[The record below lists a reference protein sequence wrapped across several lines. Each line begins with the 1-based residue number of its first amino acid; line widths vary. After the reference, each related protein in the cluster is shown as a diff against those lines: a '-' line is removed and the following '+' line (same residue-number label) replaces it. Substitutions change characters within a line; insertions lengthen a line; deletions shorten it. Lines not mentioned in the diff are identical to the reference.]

1 MSVGAGTGLRRGSN
15 EASLDVY
22 APQANF
28 LALMMTG
35 DGQAIGSYSGMAYT
49 GSLAWKLK
57 NKIDRC
63 VSYVLVRV
71 ICVDEYYFCAIRSFV
86 QLFDVAHM
94 GPSPVAQAPEW
105 NDKYAVWQRSQC

>member
-1 MSVGAGTGLRRGSN
+1 MRMIRRLRRGRN

-35 DGQAIGSYSGMAYT
+35 DGQAIGSYRGMAYT

-57 NKIDRC
+57 DKIDRYTC
-63 VSYVLVRV
+63 VSCVSCVLCVVWRV
-71 ICVDEYYFCAIRSFV
+71 CVC
-86 QLFDVAHM
+86 
-94 GPSPVAQAPEW
+94 
-105 NDKYAVWQRSQC
+105 